1 MVHTAND
8 EPDAV
13 LSYIDAGADGCVGKA
28 PKGGTTT
35 VLGQIA
41 AAFRRRG
48 AAVVPARGSDRPVGR
63 ASADTS

>member
-48 AAVVPARGSDRPVGR
+48 QRSSSSAGMRQRPAGGTGVS
-63 ASADTS
+63 

>member
-13 LSYIDAGADGCVGKA
+13 LSYIHAGADGCVGKA

-48 AAVVPARGSDRPVGR
+48 AAVSAGTRQRPAGGTGVS
-63 ASADTS
+63 